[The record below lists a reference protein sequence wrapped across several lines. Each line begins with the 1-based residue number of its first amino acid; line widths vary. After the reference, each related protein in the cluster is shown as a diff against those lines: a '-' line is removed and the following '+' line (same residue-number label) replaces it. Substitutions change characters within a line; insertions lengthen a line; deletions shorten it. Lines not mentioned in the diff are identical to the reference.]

1 MDKKIVFKIDNNKL
15 TIYEE
20 KRSNSK
26 NENLNNTNVIN
37 IDNLAFSTDYMFT
50 NLDLVAGFLNV
61 VILKSK
67 VKAVEIEKTAYYLL
81 IMDVINQWDQITKIT
96 FKENKKI
103 NIDLF
108 MKLLDNKKVKEINC
122 YEMDSFLLD
131 RITLNNNVKVKTRN
145 KIQFKSEF
153 IKDNAL
159 KSYSDL
165 FYKKMI
171 AINHDFNETEIEDF
185 KTFIAINTKLRQIKI
200 LHYNNYLIDEI
211 IKILK
216 EYNRMNILIEIN
228 EKKNDLDEIYN
239 SINQIKK
246 QYKQYLEKND
256 IKFKLNYSK
265 EYKYQ
270 NFLKQINFKIVKY
283 ILLIIIGLSGFT
295 LLTIDYKHYKD
306 GLKIDDELK
315 EINTLIDDSIFNEQ
329 DITVEEE
336 NPEGGYVEPEETPNK
351 KPGYVSPYYK
361 TYSKSFDKLLEINKD
376 TVGWLKVNNT
386 KINYPV
392 VQGKDNKYY
401 LKRAFDGKK
410 NSLGWVFVDKRNH
423 LEDDKFDDNTIIYGH
438 NIKSGIMFGQLKN
451 ILEEKWYKNEKNYI
465 VTFNTPTKKNQWKV
479 FSVYKIPKTTDY
491 LLTNF
496 STKKDKLAFIEMITK
511 RSLYDFKVKVDEN
524 SKILT
529 LSTCNNH
536 VDRTVLH
543 AVLIEE

>member
-171 AINHDFNETEIEDF
+171 AINHDFNEREI
-185 KTFIAINTKLRQIKI
+185 
-200 LHYNNYLIDEI
+200 
-211 IKILK
+211 
-216 EYNRMNILIEIN
+216 
-228 EKKNDLDEIYN
+228 
-239 SINQIKK
+239 
-246 QYKQYLEKND
+246 
-256 IKFKLNYSK
+256 
-265 EYKYQ
+265 
-270 NFLKQINFKIVKY
+270 
-283 ILLIIIGLSGFT
+283 
-295 LLTIDYKHYKD
+295 
-306 GLKIDDELK
+306 
-315 EINTLIDDSIFNEQ
+315 
-329 DITVEEE
+329 
-336 NPEGGYVEPEETPNK
+336 
-351 KPGYVSPYYK
+351 
-361 TYSKSFDKLLEINKD
+361 
-376 TVGWLKVNNT
+376 
-386 KINYPV
+386 
-392 VQGKDNKYY
+392 
-401 LKRAFDGKK
+401 
-410 NSLGWVFVDKRNH
+410 
-423 LEDDKFDDNTIIYGH
+423 
-438 NIKSGIMFGQLKN
+438 
-451 ILEEKWYKNEKNYI
+451 
-465 VTFNTPTKKNQWKV
+465 
-479 FSVYKIPKTTDY
+479 
-491 LLTNF
+491 
-496 STKKDKLAFIEMITK
+496 
-511 RSLYDFKVKVDEN
+511 
-524 SKILT
+524 
-529 LSTCNNH
+529 
-536 VDRTVLH
+536 
-543 AVLIEE
+543 